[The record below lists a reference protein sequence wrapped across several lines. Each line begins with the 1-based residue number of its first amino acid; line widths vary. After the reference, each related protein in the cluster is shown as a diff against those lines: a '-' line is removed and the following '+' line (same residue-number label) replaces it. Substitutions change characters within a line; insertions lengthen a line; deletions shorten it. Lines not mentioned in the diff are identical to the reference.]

1 MFKALDKLNAWQKTF
16 TAMSYDFIIALLAF
30 HLSFALRL
38 GELFPQITQSTQY
51 LNLLILVGLAQSAT
65 FYVNGL
71 YRGLWRYSSTPDLIR
86 VIRASFLA
94 VVISFFV
101 AFIYMRLDGIPRSLF
116 IIDWM
121 LLVIGLGGG
130 RFVYRMFRDHYQYTR
145 NINDESRV
153 LIVGAGAGGERLL
166 REIKRDDSLK
176 LNVVGFVDDS
186 PGLLNRSLHNVSVLG
201 TTHDLPT
208 LIKRHK
214 VQKVFI
220 AIPSARSE
228 DVRRIYGAIKNLDV
242 EIKILPRMSEIFEG
256 RIEFSNLEQ
265 IKIEDLLGREEV
277 QIDTKSLGQMLHG
290 KKVLVTGAGGSIG
303 SELCNQLASF
313 GPSSLIALDISE
325 LNIYQLERK
334 IRQKHPTLNL
344 KIIVADVRDPESM
357 EEIFERE
364 RPQVVLHAAAYKHVP
379 LMEFNPYQAIKTNVW
394 GTTVIARCAQQFE
407 AERFVLVSTDKAVN
421 PTNIMGATKRVAEM
435 VVENLNKNS
444 TSTTKLIAVRF
455 GNVLGSSGSVIP
467 LFREQIKAGGPITV
481 THKEITRYFMSIPE
495 ASKLVLQAGAI
506 GSGGE
511 LFVLDMGN
519 PVKILDMAR
528 EMIALAGL
536 YEGVDIEIEVTG
548 LRPGEKLYEEP
559 LMDIECAIS
568 TPHPK
573 VKVCQARSVDEDFYR
588 KCEALLNLGARSSR
602 DEFVLALRG
611 IVPEYVSDKDKVPA
625 DLSG

>member
-1 MFKALDKLNAWQKTF
+1 MFKSIDKLSKWQKTIA
-16 TAMSYDFIIALLAF
+16 AMGYDFLIALMAF
-30 HLSFALRL
+30 HLSLALRL
-38 GELFPQITQSTQY
+38 GKLFPDLTLSSQF
-51 LNLLILVGLAQSAT
+51 LGLLLLVGFTQSAT
-65 FYVNGL
+65 FYANGL

-94 VVISFFV
+94 VIISFFV
-101 AFIYMRLDGIPRSLF
+101 AFIYMRLEAIPRSVF
-116 IIDWM
+116 IINWT

-130 RFVYRMFRDHYQYTR
+130 RLLYRIFRDHYQYAR
-145 NINDESRV
+145 NINGESRV

-166 REIKRDDSLK
+166 REIKRDDSLH
-176 LNVVGFVDDS
+176 LNVIGFVDDS
-186 PGLLNRSLHNVSVLG
+186 PSVQDRSLHNVPVLG
-201 TTHDLPT
+201 TTADLPT

-214 VQKVFI
+214 VKNVFI
-220 AIPSARSE
+220 AIPSAKSG
-228 DVRRIYGAIKNLDV
+228 DVRRIYEPIKKLDV
-242 EIKILPRMSEIFEG
+242 EIKILPRMSEIFQG
-256 RIEFSNLEQ
+256 RIEFSNLEE
-265 IKIEDLLGREEV
+265 IKIEDLLGREEIK
-277 QIDTKSLGQMLHG
+277 IDLDSLGKMLRG

-313 GPSSLIALDISE
+313 APSCLVALDISE
-325 LNIYQLERK
+325 LNVYQLERK
-334 IRQKHPTLNL
+334 IRQKHPALNL
-344 KIIVADVRDPESM
+344 KILVADVRDPENM
-357 EEIFERE
+357 EEVFERE
-364 RPQVVLHAAAYKHVP
+364 RPEVVLHAAAYKHVP

-394 GTTVIARCAQQFE
+394 GTTVIARCAQKFE

-511 LFVLDMGN
+511 LFVLDMGG
-519 PVKILDMAR
+519 PVKIMDMAR
-528 EMIALAGL
+528 EMISLAGL
-536 YEGVDIEIEVTG
+536 HEGVDIEIEVTG

-559 LMDIECAIS
+559 LMDIESAIS

-588 KCEALLNLGARSSR
+588 KCEALLNLSARSSR

-611 IVPEYVSDKDKVPA
+611 IVPEYVADRVPA
-625 DLSG
+625 DLSTS